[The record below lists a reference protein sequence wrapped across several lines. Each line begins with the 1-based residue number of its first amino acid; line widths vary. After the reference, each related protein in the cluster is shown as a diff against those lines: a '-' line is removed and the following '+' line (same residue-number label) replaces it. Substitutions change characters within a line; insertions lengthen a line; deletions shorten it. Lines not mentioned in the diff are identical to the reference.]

1 MNSNNKYKYDTAPLR
16 LLMSPSYT
24 NKRSL
29 IIIDGTEISI
39 LELILKLFNQCLN
52 LINNPNQEIGQ
63 IQTMKFKIS
72 TNTLKLN

>member
-39 LELILKLFNQCLN
+39 LELILKLFN
-52 LINNPNQEIGQ
+52 
-63 IQTMKFKIS
+63 
-72 TNTLKLN
+72 